1 MNFTRKVGVA
11 INLND
16 PVPDIL
22 SCLKT
27 MDFLNGSEVHF
38 VTVYLTTTYAIGL
51 GETSIIYPFES
62 DRKQIRE
69 VAQKKLREVSREVL
83 PKHFKGQVIEECL
96 FSDDPKRK
104 FCDYI
109 SENHLDTVI
118 VASREKRGIFESS
131 FAQFITKHSQ
141 ANIIILKHKI

>member
-1 MNFTRKVGVA
+1 MNFTHKVGIAV
-11 INLND
+11 NLND

-27 MDFLNGSEVHF
+27 MDFLNGNEVHF
-38 VTVYLTTTYAIGL
+38 LTVHQTTTYAIGL
-51 GETSIIYPFES
+51 GETSIIYPLES

-69 VAQKKLREVSREVL
+69 MTQKKLQEVSREFL
-83 PKHFKGQVIEECL
+83 PKHFKGQVVVECL

-109 SENHLDTVI
+109 SENHIDTVI
-118 VASREKRGIFESS
+118 VASREKRGFFESS
-131 FAQFITKHSQ
+131 FAQFITKHSR